1 MSIVSLTNSRPD
13 SISLPANTP
22 AIAASRPSV
31 EATSPSALEVAAE
44 QFEAL
49 FLQQVL
55 KQMRKAGDVLAAD
68 NPMRS
73 RELDTLRDFHD
84 GMLADTLASKRQ
96 TGIADLLVQQLSGNT
111 NQTANME
118 EASETARAAALPER
132 SLNLSERAS
141 ASMDSLRSSWQRRVD
156 SLENV
161 WNKGAAGFKTLV
173 DSVIK
178 QESAG
183 RVDAVSHKGALG
195 IMQLMPDTA
204 RQMAQELGLNFNLGR
219 LTRDADYNKHL
230 GSAYLSK
237 LLERYDGEQALA
249 VAAYNAGPAR
259 VDEWLARF
267 GDPRIG
273 DLSVSSWVRQIPF
286 KETREYTSK
295 VLAGLD
301 QPARQGPVSIAPLAT
316 VPLAVAPLAVAT
328 GYLPLI
334 PGQERFKSSPNP
346 VALTERTNNP
356 GVIETD
362 ANPMSLRWQL
372 PVRE

>member
-1 MSIVSLTNSRPD
+1 MSIVSLNNS
-13 SISLPANTP
+13 ANTLASSN
-22 AIAASRPSV
+22 AIAA
-31 EATSPSALEVAAE
+31 SPSALEAAAE

-73 RELDTLRDFHD
+73 RELDTMRDFYD

-96 TGIADLLVQQLSGNT
+96 TGIADLLVQQLSGKA
-111 NQTANME
+111 NQLDTLD
-118 EASETARAAALPER
+118 EASKTARAAALPER
-132 SLNLSERAS
+132 SS
-141 ASMDSLRSSWQRRVD
+141 ASMDSLRSTWQRSVD
-156 SLENV
+156 SLANV
-161 WNKGAAGFKTLV
+161 WNKGSTGFKALV

-183 RVDAVSHKGALG
+183 QVDAVSPKGALG

-204 RQMAQELGLNFNLGR
+204 RQMAQELGVNFNLGR
-219 LTRDADYNKHL
+219 LTRDADYNKQL
-230 GSAYLSK
+230 GSAFLSK

-259 VDEWLARF
+259 VDEWLERH

-273 DLSVSSWVRQIPF
+273 DISVSAWVRQIPF

-295 VLAGLD
+295 ILADLGQSASLKQD
-301 QPARQGPVSIAPLAT
+301 QAAASV
-316 VPLAVAPLAVAT
+316 
-328 GYLPLI
+328 LPLI
-334 PGQERFKSSPNP
+334 PGQERFKSAPIP
-346 VALTERTNNP
+346 VALTQRT
-356 GVIETD
+356 D
-362 ANPMSLRWQL
+362 K
-372 PVRE
+372 

>member
-1 MSIVSLTNSRPD
+1 MSIVSLNNS
-13 SISLPANTP
+13 ANTSASSN
-22 AIAASRPSV
+22 AIAA
-31 EATSPSALEVAAE
+31 SPSALEAAAE

-73 RELDTLRDFHD
+73 RELDTMRDFYD

-96 TGIADLLVQQLSGNT
+96 TGIADLLVQQLSGKA
-111 NQTANME
+111 NQLDTLD

-132 SLNLSERAS
+132 SS
-141 ASMDSLRSSWQRRVD
+141 ASMDSLRSTWQRSVD
-156 SLENV
+156 SLANV
-161 WNKGAAGFKTLV
+161 WNKGSTGFKALV
-173 DSVIK
+173 DSMIK

-183 RVDAVSHKGALG
+183 QVDAVSPKGALG

-204 RQMAQELGLNFNLGR
+204 RQMAQELGVNFNLGR
-219 LTRDADYNKHL
+219 LTRDADYNKQL
-230 GSAYLSK
+230 GSAFLSK

-259 VDEWLARF
+259 VDEWLERH

-273 DLSVSSWVRQIPF
+273 DISVSAWVRQIPF

-295 VLAGLD
+295 ILADLGQSASLKQD
-301 QPARQGPVSIAPLAT
+301 QAAASV
-316 VPLAVAPLAVAT
+316 
-328 GYLPLI
+328 LPLI
-334 PGQERFKSSPNP
+334 PGQERFKSAPIP
-346 VALTERTNNP
+346 VALTQRT
-356 GVIETD
+356 D
-362 ANPMSLRWQL
+362 K
-372 PVRE
+372 

>member
-1 MSIVSLTNSRPD
+1 MNIVSFNNATHS
-13 SISLPANTP
+13 SASSNT
-22 AIAASRPSV
+22 IAASPSGL
-31 EATSPSALEVAAE
+31 EAAAE

-73 RELDTLRDFHD
+73 RELDTMRDFYD

-111 NQTANME
+111 NQQNTIE
-118 EASETARAAALPER
+118 DASETARAAALPER
-132 SLNLSERAS
+132 T
-141 ASMDSLRSSWQRRVD
+141 SMDSLRSTWQRGVD
-156 SLENV
+156 SLANV
-161 WNKGAAGFKTLV
+161 WNKGSAGFSALV

-183 RVDAVSHKGALG
+183 RVDAVSPKGALG

-204 RQMAQELGLNFNLGR
+204 RQMAQELGVSFNLGR
-219 LTRDADYNKHL
+219 LTRDADYNKQL
-230 GSAYLSK
+230 GSAFLSK
-237 LLERYDGEQALA
+237 MLERYDGEQALA

-259 VDEWLARF
+259 VDEWLERH

-273 DLSVSSWVRQIPF
+273 DISVSAWVRQIPF

-295 VLAGLD
+295 ILAELSQVSSLNSG
-301 QPARQGPVSIAPLAT
+301 QGASSAT
-316 VPLAVAPLAVAT
+316 
-328 GYLPLI
+328 PLI
-334 PGQERFKSSPNP
+334 PGQERFKSTSIP
-346 VALTERTNNP
+346 VALTESIAKESTEH
-356 GVIETD
+356 VS
-362 ANPMSLRWQL
+362 ANPASLRWATK
-372 PVRE
+372 PISE

>member
-1 MSIVSLTNSRPD
+1 MSIVSLNNS
-13 SISLPANTP
+13 ANTLASSN
-22 AIAASRPSV
+22 AIAA
-31 EATSPSALEVAAE
+31 SPSALEAAAE

-73 RELDTLRDFHD
+73 RELDTMRDFYD
-84 GMLADTLASKRQ
+84 GMLADTLASKRE
-96 TGIADLLVQQLSGNT
+96 TGIADLLVQQLSGKA
-111 NQTANME
+111 NQLDTLD

-132 SLNLSERAS
+132 SS
-141 ASMDSLRSSWQRRVD
+141 ASMDSLRSTWQRSVD
-156 SLENV
+156 SLANV
-161 WNKGAAGFKTLV
+161 WNKGSTGFKALV

-183 RVDAVSHKGALG
+183 QVDAVSPKGALG

-219 LTRDADYNKHL
+219 LTRDADYNKQL
-230 GSAYLSK
+230 GSAFLSK

-259 VDEWLARF
+259 VDEWLERH

-273 DLSVSSWVRQIPF
+273 DISVSAWVRQIPF

-295 VLAGLD
+295 ILADLGQSASLKQD
-301 QPARQGPVSIAPLAT
+301 QAAASV
-316 VPLAVAPLAVAT
+316 
-328 GYLPLI
+328 LPLI
-334 PGQERFKSSPNP
+334 PGQERFKSAPIP
-346 VALTERTNNP
+346 VALTQRT
-356 GVIETD
+356 D
-362 ANPMSLRWQL
+362 K
-372 PVRE
+372 